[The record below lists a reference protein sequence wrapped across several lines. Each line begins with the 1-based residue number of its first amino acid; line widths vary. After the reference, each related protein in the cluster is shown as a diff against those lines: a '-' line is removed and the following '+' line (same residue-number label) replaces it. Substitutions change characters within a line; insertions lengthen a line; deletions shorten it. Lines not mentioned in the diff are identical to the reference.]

1 MWGRAVLCGGAPSQA
16 DSQLQEQLFKLYH
29 NERDL
34 ENLTEELRAKQKEHE
49 RMVSGN
55 RRESGVNVHVYTMY
69 LYMYMRGTCTVHVLY
84 ITVEPSL
91 W

>member
-55 RRESGVNVHVYTMY
+55 QRESRLNVHVHVHAGNMY
-69 LYMYMRGTCTVHVLY
+69 STCNVHYCRAIV
-84 ITVEPSL
+84 VVR
-91 W
+91 

>member
-34 ENLTEELRAKQKEHE
+34 ENLTEELRAKQKDHE

-55 RRESGVNVHVYTMY
+55 RRESRVNVYTCTCTYGEHVQ
-69 LYMYMRGTCTVHVLY
+69 YMYCSHCTL
-84 ITVEPSL
+84 L
-91 W
+91 